1 MDMYLVCGC
10 PTPLKNMSSSLGMI
24 DYSQYMA
31 WDDYSQSMEKIKAM
45 IQTTNQT
52 TMCSQIL
59 RETTTVMKQTTTK
72 RERRDLQ
79 H

>member
-1 MDMYLVCGC
+1 
-10 PTPLKNMSSSLGMI
+10 MI